1 MFKKARKKNILLVME
16 TTNNWPGGGIY
27 TCKKL
32 LESNNVKEFLG

>member
-16 TTNNWPGGGIY
+16 TTNNWPGGIY